1 MKKMEHKLGEI
12 FYQGKMI
19 NLSTRNQ
26 AELEEILQELESVQV
41 AKKEVIKLNLKKMR
55 KEN

>member
-1 MKKMEHKLGEI
+1 MKNMEHKLGEI

-26 AELEEILQELESVQV
+26 AELEEILQELEKVQV

-55 KEN
+55 REN

>member
-1 MKKMEHKLGEI
+1 MEHKLGEI